1 MELPEKKLSDAE
13 LDVMLAVWQNRPP
26 VLRSDLEEQLKS
38 HNWADTTVLTLLSK
52 LVEKGYLSLERQG
65 RRNLYTPLVS
75 ERDYRRWANRSF
87 LGKMYQSS
95 LRRMVA
101 SLVESSDLTD
111 RDLQELEEF
120 ITEQRAAREALRLV
134 KKKQG

>member
-120 ITEQRAAREALRLV
+120 ITEQRAACENERS
-134 KKKQG
+134 

>member
-13 LDVMLAVWQNRPP
+13 LDVMLTVWQNRPP

-120 ITEQRAAREALRLV
+120 ITEQRAARENERS
-134 KKKQG
+134 

>member
-26 VLRSDLEEQLKS
+26 VLRSDLEEPLKS

-120 ITEQRAAREALRLV
+120 ITEQRAARENERS
-134 KKKQG
+134 

>member
-120 ITEQRAAREALRLV
+120 IAEQRAARENERR
-134 KKKQG
+134 

>member
-111 RDLQELEEF
+111 RDLQELEDF
-120 ITEQRAAREALRLV
+120 ITEQRAARENERS
-134 KKKQG
+134 

>member
-1 MELPEKKLSDAE
+1 MRLPEKKLSDAE
-13 LDVMLAVWQNRPP
+13 LDVMLAVWQSPP
-26 VLRSDLEEQLKS
+26 PIQRGDLEEQLKS

-65 RRNLYTPLVS
+65 RRNLYYPLVS
-75 ERDYRRWANRSF
+75 EADYRTWANRSF

-101 SLVESSDLTD
+101 SLVESQDLTD
-111 RDLQELEEF
+111 SDLQELEEC
-120 ITEQRAAREALRLV
+120 ITEQRAAREKERS
-134 KKKQG
+134 